1 MKISWR
7 RMQIASGTNFFCFSS
22 QREKVLSNE
31 SPPGSLYRKQL
42 VRRDLSRYV
51 FVTECAIRI
60 DKQQKE
66 RYNNVVI
73 DNDVII

>member
-1 MKISWR
+1 MSCVILLLMRNMVSF
-7 RMQIASGTNFFCFSS
+7 Q
-22 QREKVLSNE
+22 KVWC
-31 SPPGSLYRKQL
+31 GSLTLTHEALFLIPFLFNCPRCIVVL
-42 VRRDLSRYV
+42 HV

>member
-1 MKISWR
+1 
-7 RMQIASGTNFFCFSS
+7 MQTRTGRSSGTFYNVTLTVIRKKQCVFKLLGLCVAFKQFS
-22 QREKVLSNE
+22 L
-31 SPPGSLYRKQL
+31 
-42 VRRDLSRYV
+42 RRALSRYV